1 MEGLMRVLLVALMI
15 GLVAAPVL
23 AQGSRGKEQSEEQ
36 KQKEQEKRRKAHE
49 AEKKYKGALD
59 TIPEKKKVV
68 DPWSKVR

>member
-1 MEGLMRVLLVALMI
+1 MRILLVAVMI
-15 GLVAAPVL
+15 GLVAAPAL

-36 KQKEQEKRRKAHE
+36 KQKEAEKRRKAHA

-68 DPWSKVR
+68 DPWSNVR